1 MDEIKTEDVHADFS
15 KDKEMVISNYSTDSK
30 YYDDSNKL
38 AVGKM
43 KDETD
48 GAAIKG
54 FAGLKPKMYYVLVG
68 NSSEHKKAKPV
79 NKKSS

>member
-1 MDEIKTEDVHADFS
+1 
-15 KDKEMVISNYSTDSK
+15 
-30 YYDDSNKL
+30 
-38 AVGKM
+38 M

-54 FAGLKPKMYYVLVG
+54 FAGLKSKMYYVLVG

-79 NKKSS
+79 NKKS